1 MGTHPIFESDFDC
14 LTEMS
19 GKLYTYPDNFRA
31 DKIRAV
37 ANISGY
43 KLDVA
48 SEYTHGVT
56 NKTPEF
62 QAKFFGKVPAFES
75 GDVVL
80 CDDTAIAHFVGN
92 AQTRGGERSADV
104 LCWAGFAENTLLPS
118 VAQWVWPA
126 LSIVQPNKAHMND
139 AKANLKAAFGFINDV
154 LSKQTFLVGERI
166 TYADISC
173 CLTLKSAFENVLTAE
188 FRSGFPHVTRWFNT
202 VMNQPGVKSVVGD
215 VTMCEKEAQ
224 FDAKK
229 YNEMA
234 GKPQKEKAKKEPKK
248 QEPKKEKKA
257 EAKPA
262 AAAEPEKPKEKPADP
277 WADCDKFAMDMDAW
291 KRFYSNNDED
301 KSVEHFWTLITP
313 EVKANY
319 SLWKGTYQYSHELTM
334 PFMAANLI
342 GGMFQRIEK
351 LRKHAFASCI
361 VGGVTRDLNITGLW
375 FWRGQ
380 TLAFER
386 SPDWQ
391 IDYEIFDWQKLDW
404 DAPETKEL
412 VSAYWKWDESKE
424 FGGKKF
430 CEGKIYK

>member
-19 GKLYTYPDNFRA
+19 GKLYTYSDNFRA

-48 SEYTHGVT
+48 AEYTHGVT

-62 QAKFFGKVPAFES
+62 QAKFFGKVPAFEC
-75 GDVVL
+75 GDVAL

-92 AQTRGGERSADV
+92 GQTRGGDRSADV
-104 LCWAGFAENTLLPS
+104 LCWAGFAENTLLPA

-126 LSIVQPNKAHMND
+126 LSIVQPNKMHMND
-139 AKANLKAAFGFINDV
+139 AKTNLKAALGFMNDV
-154 LSKQTFLVGERI
+154 LAKQTFLVGERI
-166 TYADISC
+166 TYADISTA
-173 CLTLKSAFENVLTAE
+173 LTLRSAFENVLVADL
-188 FRSGFPHVTRWFNT
+188 RSAYAHVSRWFMT
-202 VMNQPGVKSVVGD
+202 VVNQPGVKSVVGD
-215 VTMCEKEAQ
+215 VVLCEKEAQ

-229 YNEMA
+229 YNEIA
-234 GKPQKEKAKKEPKK
+234 GKPQKEKA
-248 QEPKKEKKA
+248 PKKEKAKPEPKKK
-257 EAKPA
+257 EAKKEEAPK
-262 AAAEPEKPKEKPADP
+262 EPEKPKEKPTDP
-277 WADCDKFAMDMDAW
+277 WGNCDKFTIDMDGW

-319 SLWKGTYQYSHELTM
+319 SLYKGTYQYAHELTM

-361 VGGVTRDLNITGLW
+361 VGGVSNDMNITGLW
-375 FWRGQ
+375 FWRGDS
-380 TLAFER
+380 LAFER

-391 IDYEIFDWQKLDW
+391 IDYEVYKWEKLDW
-404 DAPETKEL
+404 DAPETKEM
-412 VSAYWKWDESKE
+412 VAKYWMWDEKAQ
-424 FGGKKF
+424 FDGKPF
-430 CEGKIYK
+430 NQGKIYK